1 MIKKL
6 QKKTIN
12 ANSIIFSATLF
23 VGLSIVLIISQ
34 LYFDIKPL
42 IQSDSEIFKKQTV
55 AISKKVSAFKTTGK
69 SEVGFEI
76 DEIKEIKN
84 QEFVES
90 IAEFK
95 TANFEIAA
103 YTESDL
109 IPDFYTLLF
118 LESIP
123 NEYLDI
129 EPEEWE
135 WKEGQDFLP
144 IVVPGFYL
152 TLYNFGFAQ
161 SQGLPVI
168 SENMLSQFDFK
179 IKIKGQAK
187 VVEFNSRIVGFSN
200 KINSILVP
208 NNFMDWANVKF
219 GSNQNPKPNRLLVE
233 FKDPSDD
240 SILKFF
246 NDNNYDVSAADLQI
260 NKVMF
265 YFKSASAFVFFI
277 GIVITALSVSLIVLS
292 IFLIF
297 YKNKEDIINLSLLGY
312 TNRKISVFYN
322 VFVSLITFISAI
334 LAYFM
339 SLYVRS
345 LYVANFETFVGY
357 DKPDFS
363 VLFPLS
369 MIFLIILIL
378 LNNFII
384 YKRIKK
390 ITEPV
395 KK

>member
-6 QKKTIN
+6 QKKSIN
-12 ANSIIFSATLF
+12 ANAIIFSFTLF
-23 VGLSIVLIISQ
+23 VGLAILLIISQ

-42 IQSDSEIFKKQTV
+42 IKSDSDIFKKQTV
-55 AISKKVSAFKTTGK
+55 AISKQVSAFKSVGK
-69 SEVGFEI
+69 SEIGFEQ
-76 DEIKEIKN
+76 DEIEEIRN
-84 QEFVES
+84 QDFVKS

-95 TANFEIAA
+95 TANFEISA

-123 NEYLDI
+123 NDYLDV
-129 EPEEWE
+129 EPEEWT
-135 WKEGQDFLP
+135 WSEGEEFLP

-179 IKIKGQAK
+179 IRIKGQSK
-187 VVEFNSRIVGFSN
+187 VEEFDSRIVGFSN

-208 NNFMDWANVKF
+208 EEFMNWANAKY
-219 GSNQNPKPNRLLVE
+219 GSNQNPKPTRLLLE
-233 FKDPSDD
+233 FNDPSDER
-240 SILKFF
+240 ILQFF
-246 NDNNYDVSAADLQI
+246 NDNNYDISAQDLQL

-277 GIVITALSVSLIVLS
+277 GLVITVLSVSLIVLS
-292 IFLIF
+292 LFLIF
-297 YKNKEDIINLSLLGY
+297 YKNKEEIINLSLLGY
-312 TNRKISVFYN
+312 TNKQISVFYN
-322 VFVSLITFISAI
+322 VIVSVITFVSIIAAF
-334 LAYFM
+334 FV

-345 LYVANFETFVGY
+345 IYVANFETFVGY

-369 MIFLIILIL
+369 ITFSIILLL

-384 YKRIKK
+384 FRRIKK
-390 ITEPV
+390 ITEPRN
-395 KK
+395 